1 MKGNEPVA
9 PEGGDARSQAVRGIS
24 CAEGSCELVQRLEK
38 ELARHKREE
47 PVLRDMERRYLA
59 LLDSPLLVMMI
70 VLDGR
75 VLFMNRRGEEFFGFF
90 IRERPRFPLLDYVA
104 PGCAASVEQV
114 VSSQRSDGG
123 TGHRLVFSVRCEDGR
138 ERTLDCGF
146 VHGVYLGE
154 PVLFATGYELP
165 DREEEV
171 ARPDACLGLTLGEDE
186 GLSLC
191 CTDGG
196 GIVSFLTAGF
206 KSDSA
211 RIWGAMATEG
221 DLLPGLLPAVSMDD
235 PFRLAFERA
244 CAGDAARIAVEAAGT
259 VFICSLSPI
268 YTEEGKF
275 MGVYLCLADRG
286 ELLGLEENLRTE
298 AESFGRLFSMSQEML
313 LLASSTDG
321 RILQG
326 STALLSFTG
335 LSGDELF
342 GMTEEDLGL
351 FEGAE
356 ERELVVRGLTGDGG
370 VSEFDAELTSA
381 DGGLAPV
388 RVAAAVVA
396 TGGRECVLYLLRHE
410 TSEEYEC
417 RGEERE
423 SDVPPVPVAE
433 AAMPGDEAAE
443 ILADAGPW
451 SLLNRLEDV
460 RLCVLDSD
468 CRFASMT
475 KGFESVGRLLWDRA
489 PAEGESILD
498 VLQPG
503 PGGEWLRTG
512 VERARRGEVVRIGRE
527 SGDSYFSFSLS
538 PVFDAPD
545 RPSAFL
551 LEAEDLTALRALERE
566 CRAEGDKF
574 RRLCDASFQPVAVA
588 SARTGAI
595 LQCNKAF
602 LSRLGLAE
610 ASVQGRTFEE
620 LELFAD
626 PARSERL
633 LRDPED
639 ASAERMELEL
649 RSSSGEVLSFD
660 ASVRRVESGEDDL
673 LLYVLAEKTGA
684 ATAPLAV
691 EPPRPRQEEAPSEVE
706 RAGIPDRDEFLRLLD
721 QELGLTRRY
730 KTHMSL
736 VLVCLDDPGK
746 PDEVLG
752 MKNRERALGEL
763 LSALKGRLRPTDH
776 IGRWNLAVLAVLTP
790 MSGPIALQEAEA
802 IRELASRIRLRGE
815 VKVKPSVGV
824 AEYRVDLST
833 GELVK
838 KAEEALAAA
847 RRAGGNRIVLA
858 PFR

>member
-9 PEGGDARSQAVRGIS
+9 PEGGDTRSQAVRGVS

-75 VLFMNRRGEEFFGFF
+75 VLFMNRRGEEFFGFS

-114 VSSQRSDGG
+114 VSSQQSDGG
-123 TGHRLVFSVRCEDGR
+123 TGHRIVFSVRCEDGR

-165 DREEEV
+165 DREEKV
-171 ARPDACLGLTLGEDE
+171 ARPDACLGLALGEDE

-191 CTDGG
+191 CADGG
-196 GIVSFLTAGF
+196 GVVSFLTAGF
-206 KSDSA
+206 KSDSV
-211 RIWGAMATEG
+211 RIWGAMAEKG

-244 CAGDAARIAVEAAGT
+244 CAGDSTRIAIEAEGT
-259 VFICSLSPI
+259 VFVCSLSPI

-275 MGVYLCLADRG
+275 MGVYLCLADRS
-286 ELLGLEENLRTE
+286 ELLGLEENLRAE
-298 AESFGRLFSMSQEML
+298 AEGFGRLFSMSQEML

-326 STALLSFTG
+326 SSALLSFTG

-342 GMTEEDLGL
+342 GRTEEDLGL
-351 FEGAE
+351 FEDAE
-356 ERELVVRGLTGDGG
+356 ERELVVRGLIGDGG

-410 TSEEYEC
+410 TPEEDEC

-423 SDVPPVPVAE
+423 SAVSPAPVAD
-433 AAMPGDEAAE
+433 AGMPGDEAAE
-443 ILADAGPW
+443 IPADAGPW
-451 SLLNRLEDV
+451 SLLNRLDDV

-468 CRFASMT
+468 CRLASMT

-503 PGGEWLRTG
+503 PGGEWLRAG

-545 RPSAFL
+545 KSSAFL

-574 RRLCDASFQPVAVA
+574 RRLCDASSQPVVVA
-588 SARTGAI
+588 SARTGSI
-595 LQCNKAF
+595 LQCNRAF
-602 LSRLGLAE
+602 LSRLGLTE

-620 LELFAD
+620 LGLFAD
-626 PARSERL
+626 AARSERL
-633 LRDPED
+633 PRDPED

-684 ATAPLAV
+684 VTAPFAV
-691 EPPRPRQEEAPSEVE
+691 EPPRPRQEELPSEVE
-706 RAGIPDRDEFLRLLD
+706 RAGIPCRDEFLRLLD

-736 VLVCLDDPGK
+736 VLVCLDDPEK
-746 PDEVLG
+746 PGEALG
-752 MKNRERALGEL
+752 MENRERALGEL

-776 IGRWNLAVLAVLTP
+776 VGRWNLAVLAVLTP

-802 IRELASRIRLRGE
+802 IRDLASRIRLRGE